1 MKSYNLKTQNTIE
14 TTTTL
19 STKEKLLRTID
30 EKYIDALERA
40 IAAEDERLIH
50 RIMNNFSLEIY
61 KVTGVWYDE
70 FDYYGE
76 YGDNLNGYVSLLIH
90 RLNETLK

>member
-14 TTTTL
+14 TTL
-19 STKEKLLRTID
+19 STKEKLLSTID
-30 EKYIDALERA
+30 KKYIDALENA
-40 IAAEDERLIH
+40 IAVEDGRLIH
-50 RIMNNFSLEIY
+50 RIINNFSLEIY
-61 KVTGVWYDE
+61 KATGIWYDE

-90 RLNETLK
+90 RLNEALK